1 MNDAWIGPGAR
12 LDKVVVDKKAVIGAG
27 AIVGEGDQAV
37 VNEQMPDRLF
47 AGITVIGK
55 RAFIPDGARIGRN
68 VLVNSNRD
76 EGDFPADKIVADGKT
91 I

>member
-1 MNDAWIGPGAR
+1 
-12 LDKVVVDKKAVIGAG
+12 
-27 AIVGEGDQAV
+27 
-37 VNEQMPDRLF
+37 MPDRLF

-68 VLVNSNRD
+68 VLINSNRD

>member
-1 MNDAWIGPGAR
+1 M
-12 LDKVVVDKKAVIGAG
+12 DKKAVIGAG